1 MNCHGNMKLYR
12 ALHHKNRRVIFKDV
26 MWKDELCF
34 FGLMISLRAVHNTN
48 SGKRWDISL
57 PIQQFLFPHL
67 TVIGTMKQTTIIY
80 INSWRTSFPCMIE
93 TATECKTNFEDFE
106 LPSIV
111 REMVDIS
118 RKCIF
123 VVSFITTL
131 IISQCNHVTTQLYS
145 SCHVVLMLN
154 VLISIISW
162 RELNESIH
170 VCLLF
175 TSSFHDCEYWNK
187 LNQYEV
193 IEMPI
198 WRHTVSC
205 T

>member
-80 INSWRTSFPCMIE
+80 INSWRTFFPCINE
-93 TATECKTNFEDFE
+93 SAAECKNNFEDFE

-123 VVSFITTL
+123 VVSFITRL
-131 IISQCNHVTTQLYS
+131 IILYHSNYVSTQT
-145 SCHVVLMLN
+145 
-154 VLISIISW
+154 
-162 RELNESIH
+162 
-170 VCLLF
+170 LF
-175 TSSFHDCEYWNK
+175 HLPCGVDVECIDKYHIMEGIKWVNSRLPLVHLCFSRLWILK
-187 LNQYEV
+187 
-193 IEMPI
+193 
-198 WRHTVSC
+198 
-205 T
+205 